1 MLCYNITLFQSA
13 LQDLLKTMHYNSKM
27 YSYNDFLEDTIDKYE
42 LPHLWNKAI
51 QRQLNEIQKNQKR
64 KSVPKSNNPF
74 VTIDGDDA
82 KDFDDAVYCKKIKN
96 GFLLEVAIANPAAY
110 IEKNSALDQ
119 EALKRGTSVY
129 FPGLVIPMLP
139 ELLSNELCSLNPN
152 NPKLTIVCSMKFD
165 NQGKNASYDFME
177 REIISQKRLTYNEVN
192 HFIGGSTGR
201 LSKDIKSSLLALQE
215 LASKRLLLKKQRGAL
230 SINSSEIEIKLD
242 ANKLPIKINKRST
255 GAAEKMIEE
264 AMIAANISAALF
276 LEGHN
281 RKLLYRV
288 HEEPQEDKLKTSQEI
303 LQTKDLNKL
312 PTAQFINAMAERYA
326 NNALSSLLILQTLP
340 RATYEIENKGHF
352 GLGLKNYAHFTSPIR
367 RYPDLILH
375 RLILSIIRNDRY
387 PYKDEELKLIADL
400 SSKNEKNADQ
410 AMRNLQQKLV
420 CKYLEKKNGEIFKG
434 VISGLSD
441 FGAFVILD
449 DYFSS
454 GLIHISNIGNGRYI
468 FDAKKIIMRN
478 KKNGHTLKVGML
490 VEVKILNVIP
500 MEGKID
506 LKLVRINAK
515 K

>member
-1 MLCYNITLFQSA
+1 MQRD
-13 LQDLLKTMHYNSKM
+13 LQDLLLTMHYNSKM

-42 LPHLWNKAI
+42 LPHLWNSAI
-51 QRQLNEIQKNQKR
+51 QSQLDEIQKNQKR
-64 KSVPKSNNPF
+64 KNIPKSNKPF

-82 KDFDDAVYCKKIKN
+82 KDFDDAVYCKKTKN
-96 GFLLEVAIANPAAY
+96 GFWLEVAIANPAAY
-110 IEKNSALDQ
+110 IEKDSALDQ
-119 EALKRGTSVY
+119 EAFKRGTSVY

-152 NPKLTIVCSMKFD
+152 DPKLTIVCSMKFD
-165 NQGKNASYDFME
+165 NQGKNSFYDFME

-192 HFIGGSTGR
+192 NFISTNQGKF
-201 LSKDIKSSLLALQE
+201 SKDIKSSLVALQE
-215 LASKRLLLKKQRGAL
+215 LASKRLILKKQRGAL
-230 SINSSEIEIKLD
+230 SINSFEIEIKLNE
-242 ANKLPIKINKRST
+242 NKLPIKISKRST

-276 LEGHN
+276 LEKHN

-288 HEEPQEDKLKTSQEI
+288 HEEPQEDKLKVSQQI
-303 LQTKDLNKL
+303 LQTKELSEL
-312 PTAQFINAMAERYA
+312 SPSQFINAMAERYA

-340 RATYEIENKGHF
+340 RATYEIDNKGHF
-352 GLGLKNYAHFTSPIR
+352 GLGLKHYAHFTSPIR

-375 RLILSIIRNDRY
+375 RLILSLIRNDRY
-387 PYKDEELKLIADL
+387 PYRDEELKLIADL
-400 SSKNEKNADQ
+400 SSKNEKNAEQ
-410 AMRNLQQKLV
+410 AMRNVQQKLV
-420 CKYLEKKNGEIFKG
+420 CKYLENKIGENFKG

-454 GLIHISNIGNGRYI
+454 GLIHISNIGHGRYI
-468 FDAKKIIMRN
+468 FDSKKIIMQN
-478 KKNGHTLKVGML
+478 KKSGHTLKVGMH

-506 LKLVRINAK
+506 LKLEKANAK